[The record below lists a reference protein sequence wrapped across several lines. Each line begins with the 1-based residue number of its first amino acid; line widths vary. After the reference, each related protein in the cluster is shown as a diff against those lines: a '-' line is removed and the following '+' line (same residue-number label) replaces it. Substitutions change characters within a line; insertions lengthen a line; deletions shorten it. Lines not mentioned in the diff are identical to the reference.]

1 MNFNKMICFFG
12 SIAWLIFI
20 IVSIAGW
27 VIGETPSWIAV
38 LVPSFLV
45 SLFYIDAFMREK

>member
-1 MNFNKMICFFG
+1 MSFNKMICLFG
-12 SIAWLIFI
+12 GIAWLIFI
-20 IVSIAGW
+20 IVSIACW
-27 VIGETPSWIAV
+27 AIGETPSWIAV